1 MEKQTAVEWLVEQL
15 SLKESMFLHTH
26 KIIDQA
32 KKMEKEQI
40 SKAYFEGILNE
51 IGSNV
56 LFDMQPLI
64 DTYYNYYNETYKSE

>member
-1 MEKQTAVEWLVEQL
+1 
-15 SLKESMFLHTH
+15 
-26 KIIDQA
+26 
-32 KKMEKEQI
+32 MEKEQI